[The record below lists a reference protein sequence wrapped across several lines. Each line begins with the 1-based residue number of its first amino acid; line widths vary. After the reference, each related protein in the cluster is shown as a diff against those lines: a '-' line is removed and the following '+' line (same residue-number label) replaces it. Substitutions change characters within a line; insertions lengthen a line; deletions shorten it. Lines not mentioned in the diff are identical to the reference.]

1 MNKRIFTVFL
11 ISCLSLLLLTACG
24 GETASEKKA
33 EKLRVVTTTTMLA
46 DLAVQIGGADVN
58 VTGLMGPGVDPHLY
72 QASAGDVQT
81 LSDAELIICNGLHL
95 EGKMGDVL
103 KNMENRNIPVIYVSD
118 SLEPERI
125 LTFESGGVSA
135 QDPHIWF
142 DVENW
147 KKAAAAVEKGLAEK
161 DPAHAAQY
169 KERKENYLHQLED
182 ANDYIRR
189 RAAEIPDNSRI
200 LVTAHDAFQ
209 YFARAYGFQVR
220 GLQGVSTAS
229 EAGTRDMTDLV
240 QFIIDHRIKAVFVE
254 SSVPHKTIEAVQE
267 ACRANGW
274 EVAVG
279 GELYSDSLDSPDRP
293 AGTYIGMVK
302 ANIDTIVDALK

>member
-169 KERKENYLHQLED
+169 KSGR
-182 ANDYIRR
+182 
-189 RAAEIPDNSRI
+189 
-200 LVTAHDAFQ
+200 
-209 YFARAYGFQVR
+209 
-220 GLQGVSTAS
+220 
-229 EAGTRDMTDLV
+229 
-240 QFIIDHRIKAVFVE
+240 
-254 SSVPHKTIEAVQE
+254 KTIYISWKTQMIIS
-267 ACRANGW
+267 
-274 EVAVG
+274 VAEPPKYRIIPG
-279 GELYSDSLDSPDRP
+279 FS
-293 AGTYIGMVK
+293 
-302 ANIDTIVDALK
+302 

>member
-103 KNMENRNIPVIYVSD
+103 KNI
-118 SLEPERI
+118 
-125 LTFESGGVSA
+125 GAGSA
-135 QDPHIWF
+135 H
-142 DVENW
+142 
-147 KKAAAAVEKGLAEK
+147 
-161 DPAHAAQY
+161 
-169 KERKENYLHQLED
+169 
-182 ANDYIRR
+182 
-189 RAAEIPDNSRI
+189 
-200 LVTAHDAFQ
+200 LV
-209 YFARAYGFQVR
+209 
-220 GLQGVSTAS
+220 
-229 EAGTRDMTDLV
+229 
-240 QFIIDHRIKAVFVE
+240 
-254 SSVPHKTIEAVQE
+254 
-267 ACRANGW
+267 
-274 EVAVG
+274 
-279 GELYSDSLDSPDRP
+279 
-293 AGTYIGMVK
+293 
-302 ANIDTIVDALK
+302 